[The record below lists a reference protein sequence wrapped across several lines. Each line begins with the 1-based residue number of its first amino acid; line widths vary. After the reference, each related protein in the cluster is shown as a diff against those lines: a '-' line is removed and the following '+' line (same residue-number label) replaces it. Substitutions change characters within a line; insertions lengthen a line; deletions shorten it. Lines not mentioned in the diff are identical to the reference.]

1 MKTTAE
7 GGAHEDTFSR
17 AVANFL
23 YHIQAAHYC
32 EGIGLK
38 KFVFV
43 AVEKVYPF
51 NIGVYELDEETIQEG
66 LQVQKESLKRIK
78 SYVKSGI
85 WPGYNK
91 PNEGIKTISIPYW
104 AFKK

>member
-1 MKTTAE
+1 MKR
-7 GGAHEDTFSR
+7 F
-17 AVANFL
+17 
-23 YHIQAAHYC
+23 
-32 EGIGLK
+32 
-38 KFVFV
+38 
-43 AVEKVYPF
+43 YPF